1 MVSTTKADSRAEQSA
16 RGTAIRI
23 AVAQRIPP
31 QDDDVSPIQ
40 DLVTTAVQA
49 SGAELLVVPELFPIG
64 VRQHYADLKT
74 LAESA
79 ERWAELV
86 GAVATTAHMAIV
98 AGYPELAADGSVYD
112 SVMFVD
118 EFGRMRANYRK
129 LHLFGDELP
138 AFTPGN
144 APPPVFDWH
153 GWRVGLAICYDIE
166 FPETGRMLADQGA
179 DLVCVPA
186 GNPVGYRE
194 VPTVLVPARAC
205 ENQMFVAYAN
215 YCDFDGTADYDGH
228 SIVVGPNGAI
238 LAEADS
244 TTAQILWAELN
255 PAALGV
261 ARSKNSHLTDRRFR
275 IYMAGAPRY
284 YIDAD
289 SDTTDARRAA
299 AIESQASSSL
309 AQP

>member
-1 MVSTTKADSRAEQSA
+1 MVSTIKAEVAADTVSGGA
-16 RGTAIRI
+16 AIRI
-23 AVAQRIPP
+23 AVAQRVPP
-31 QDDDVSPIQ
+31 QDEDCRPIQ
-40 DLVTTAVQA
+40 ALVTTAVQA

-64 VRQHYADLKT
+64 VRQHYADLKN

-79 ERWAELV
+79 DRWAEQL
-86 GAVATTAHMAIV
+86 GAVAATAHMAIV
-98 AGYPELAADGSVYD
+98 AGYPELARDGSVYD

-118 EFGRMRANYRK
+118 EHGRRRANYRK

-138 AFTPGN
+138 AFTPGD

-205 ENQMFVAYAN
+205 ENQMYVAYAN

-244 TTAQILWAELN
+244 ATAQILWAELH
-255 PAALGV
+255 PAALGA

-275 IYMAGAPRY
+275 IYKAGAPRY
-284 YIDAD
+284 YADAD
-289 SDTTDARRAA
+289 AGVVAPRT
-299 AIESQASSSL
+299 
-309 AQP
+309 